1 MLSVRTILRGEGV
14 ELADVVCR
22 HPRGRGQVTEH
33 TDGHVIVFVRRG
45 CFVRRANGVETL
57 LDATVA
63 YCMNT
68 GDEQRYDH
76 PHDHGDECTSLCF
89 DADLLA
95 SIWAGDPILPSR
107 PVAVSP
113 QIDLEHRLLVV
124 AARNGADSHEL
135 GERAIA
141 LTARAL
147 EGSDPRRVASG
158 RPSTARA
165 RRALVDGV
173 REALATRPETS
184 LRELA
189 GALAVS
195 PHHLSRTFRA
205 AAGHTIARHRMH
217 LRVRNVLNRLADG
230 ERDLARL
237 AADVGFTDHSHLCRV
252 VRSETGHTPSALRRV
267 LA

>member
-1 MLSVRTILRGEGV
+1 MLSMRTIVCREGV

-22 HPRGRGQVTEH
+22 HPRGRGQATEY
-33 TDGHVIVFVRRG
+33 TNGHVVVFVRRG
-45 CFVRRANGVETL
+45 CFVRWANGAENL

-63 YCMNT
+63 YCMNA

-76 PHDHGDECTSLCF
+76 PQDHGDECTSFHF
-89 DADLLA
+89 DADAVA
-95 SIWAGDPILPSR
+95 SIWGGDPILPAD
-107 PVAVSP
+107 PLALTP
-113 QIDLEHRLLVV
+113 PIDLEHRLLLV
-124 AARNGADSHEL
+124 AARSGADSHEL
-135 GERAIA
+135 VERAIA

-147 EGSDPRRVASG
+147 ESTDPRRVASG

-165 RRALVDGV
+165 RRALADGV

-205 AAGHTIARHRMH
+205 STGHTIARHRMR
-217 LRVRNVLNRLADG
+217 LRVRSVLNRLADG
-230 ERDLARL
+230 ERDLARI
-237 AADVGFTDHSHLCRV
+237 AADVGFVDHSHLCRV
-252 VRSETGHTPSALRRV
+252 VRSETGHTPSALRRA

>member
-22 HPRGRGQVTEH
+22 HPRGQGQVTEH

-76 PHDHGDECTSLCF
+76 PHDHGDVCTSLYF
-89 DADLLA
+89 DADVLA
-95 SIWAGDPILPSR
+95 SIWAGDPILPAG
-107 PVAVSP
+107 PLAVSP
-113 QIDLEHRLLVV
+113 QIDLEHRLLVL

-135 GERAIA
+135 VERAIA

-147 EGSDPRRVASG
+147 EGTDPRRVAAG

-173 REALATRPETS
+173 REAT
-184 LRELA
+184 
-189 GALAVS
+189 
-195 PHHLSRTFRA
+195 
-205 AAGHTIARHRMH
+205 GHTIARHRMR
-217 LRVRNVLNRLADG
+217 LRVRNALNRMADG